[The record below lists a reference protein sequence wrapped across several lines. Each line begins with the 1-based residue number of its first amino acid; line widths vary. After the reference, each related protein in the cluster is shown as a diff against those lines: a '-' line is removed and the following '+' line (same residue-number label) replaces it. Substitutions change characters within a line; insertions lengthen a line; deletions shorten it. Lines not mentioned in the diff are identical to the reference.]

1 MERQPRRRRRPALS
15 CLECRRRKIKCNRNE
30 PCAHCV
36 SAKLPCTYKVYSD
49 EPAIRRQPSQD
60 GLWGEASSSSARA
73 LSPLTQSHQLRAN
86 RPITQ
91 HNSQLSESQVPVS
104 SSPSTTAVAGQN
116 NTPNTLSSNNTQP
129 SNHAQDIEP
138 GLVNI
143 MQRGLNPDKASAPT
157 PINALC
163 ESGREILARRLGLKN
178 SQIVL
183 NKTRI
188 LGWSLRVGTAP
199 EFAPIVACYVAAA
212 NTAKGTPPEDT
223 ELGTLYT
230 QIWTLMQKC
239 KCVAKSSKVGR
250 PSRLLSAPD
259 FDLAPPSRDVADA
272 MATLYFQS
280 FESTH
285 RILHA
290 PSFWKD
296 YRRFWD
302 HPERVTTDLRLK
314 VLLVIGIGTSIS
326 EHIDQDTGLRNMA
339 QQWIYAAQTWL
350 SGPLEKDRLDVT
362 GIQIY
367 CLTILA
373 RQIFS
378 IGGDLVWGSIG
389 SLIHIGMQIG
399 LHRDP
404 KHIPGISVLKTE
416 VRRRLWATILE
427 MVAQAS
433 LDSAMPPRISFDDF
447 DTEAPSNVN
456 DDEMDESTTSLQP
469 HPKGTYT
476 STSMQLI
483 LLDLL
488 PIRLRIL
495 NLLNGL
501 HSELSYLDALTLNSE
516 LTDQYRTCYSLIRE
530 NKQAGVTAFHRNLLD
545 YLVRRFLIPLHTP
558 FSGEARSNPLFYY
571 SLKVSLDSAMSIIRP
586 EPDEGFSRLMAV
598 GGGMFREGVRYALA
612 VITRELI
619 SQAEA
624 QRSDGTLHRNNQ
636 YLQLLKE
643 AVNEMLSL
651 SIERIRKGETN
662 VKGPM
667 FLNMVVAQAE
677 AIEAGTECELKVA
690 QAAKNSLEQC
700 YDMLRARVGTIS
712 SPCPTNTGLTPT
724 SLDSS
729 QGGFGLDLDLD
740 WNTFFLPSASFA

>member
-15 CLECRRRKIKCNRNE
+15 CLECRRRKIKCDRNE
-30 PCAHCV
+30 PCAHCT
-36 SAKLPCTYKVYSD
+36 SAKLQCTYKVYGD
-49 EPAIRRQPSQD
+49 EPSIRHQPLQD
-60 GLWGEASSSSARA
+60 DFWREASSPSRRA
-73 LSPLTQSHQLRAN
+73 LSPHL
-86 RPITQ
+86 P
-91 HNSQLSESQVPVS
+91 ESQVAVS
-104 SSPSTTAVAGQN
+104 SSSTTVVAAGENDTPSTLGSNRTQ
-116 NTPNTLSSNNTQP
+116 SSNQ
-129 SNHAQDIEP
+129 AQDVEP

-143 MQRGLNPDKASAPT
+143 MQRGLNPDKPSAPN
-157 PINALC
+157 PINALS
-163 ESGREILARRLGLKN
+163 ESGREILARQLGLKD
-178 SQIVL
+178 SQIIL

-188 LGWSLRVGTAP
+188 LGWSLRIGTAP
-199 EFAPIVACYVAAA
+199 EFAPIVACYVGAAR
-212 NTAKGTPPEDT
+212 TAKETPPQDT
-223 ELGTLYT
+223 ELGTLYA
-230 QIWTLMQKC
+230 QIWNLMQKC
-239 KCVAKSSKVGR
+239 KKLAKITKVGR

-259 FDLAPPSRDVADA
+259 FDLAPPSREVADA
-272 MATLYFQS
+272 MAGLYFRS

-296 YRRFWD
+296 YQRYWD
-302 HPERVTTDLRLK
+302 HPESVTTDLRLK
-314 VLLVIGIGTSIS
+314 VLLVIGIGSGLS
-326 EHIDQDTGLRNMA
+326 EHIDRDAALRNMV

-389 SLIHIGMQIG
+389 SLIHVAMQIG

-404 KHIPGISVLKTE
+404 KHIPGISVLKAE

-427 MVAQAS
+427 MVVQAS

-488 PIRLRIL
+488 PTRLRIL
-495 NLLNGL
+495 NLLNSL

-516 LTDQYRTCYSLIRE
+516 LTDQYRICNSLMRE
-530 NKQAGVTAFHRNLLD
+530 NEQAGVTAFHRNLLD
-545 YLVRRFLIPLHTP
+545 YLVRRFLIPLHCP
-558 FSGEARSNPLFYY
+558 FAGEARSNPLFYY

-586 EPDEGFSRLMAV
+586 EPDERFSRLMSF

-612 VITRELI
+612 VVTRELI
-619 SQAEA
+619 SEAEA

-636 YLQLLKE
+636 YLKLLKE

-651 SIERIRKGETN
+651 SVERIQKGETN

-667 FLNMVVAQAE
+667 FLSMIVAQAE

-690 QAAKNSLEQC
+690 QAAMDSLEQC
-700 YDMLRARVGTIS
+700 YDMLRGRVDTIS
-712 SPCPTNTGLTPT
+712 SPCPTNTGLTPA
-724 SLDSS
+724 SIDGS
-729 QGGFGLDLDLD
+729 QGGFGLDFDLD
-740 WNTFFLPSASFA
+740 WNFFLPGASFA

>member
-36 SAKLPCTYKVYSD
+36 SAKLQCTYKLYGD
-49 EPAIRRQPSQD
+49 EPVLRQQPRQD
-60 GLWGEASSSSARA
+60 GLWSET
-73 LSPLTQSHQLRAN
+73 LSPSAHVPSPLAQAQQLGTG

-91 HNSQLSESQVPVS
+91 LPSHLPESQAAVS
-104 SSPSTTAVAGQN
+104 ASSSTTAVAAGQSD
-116 NTPNTLSSNNTQP
+116 TPNTLVTNDTQP
-129 SNHAQDIEP
+129 PNYQDVEP
-138 GLVNI
+138 GLVSI
-143 MQRGLNPDKASAPT
+143 MQRGIKPDKPSAPS
-157 PINALC
+157 PIDGLS
-163 ESGREILARRLGLKN
+163 ESGREILARQLGLQD
-178 SQIVL
+178 SQIIL

-188 LGWSLRVGTAP
+188 LGWSLRIGTAQ
-199 EFAPIVACYVAAA
+199 EFEPIVACYVAAA
-212 NTAKGTPPEDT
+212 STAKGNPPQDT
-223 ELGTLYT
+223 ELGALYAR
-230 QIWTLMQKC
+230 IWTLMQKC
-239 KCVAKSSKVGR
+239 KTMARSTKAAR
-250 PSRLLSAPD
+250 PSRLLSAPN

-296 YRRFWD
+296 YQRFWD
-302 HPERVTTDLRLK
+302 HPDAVTTDLRLK
-314 VLLVIGIGTSIS
+314 VLLVIGIGSSIS
-326 EHIDQDTGLRNMA
+326 EHMDRDTGLRNMV
-339 QQWIYAAQTWL
+339 QQWVYAAQTWL
-350 SGPLEKDRLDVT
+350 SGPLEKDRLDIT

-367 CLTILA
+367 CLTIIA

-378 IGGDLVWGSIG
+378 VGGDLVWGSVG
-389 SLIHIGMQIG
+389 SLIHMAMQIG

-404 KHIPGISVLKTE
+404 KHMPAMSVLKAE

-433 LDSAMPPRISFDDF
+433 LDSAMPPRISFDEF
-447 DTEAPSNVN
+447 DTEAPSNIN
-456 DDEMDESTTSLQP
+456 DDEIDESTTAIQP
-469 HPKGTYT
+469 HPKSTYT

-488 PIRLRIL
+488 PTRLRIL

-516 LTDQYRTCYSLIRE
+516 ITDQYRRCSTFIRE
-530 NKQAGVTAFHRNLLD
+530 NEQAGVTAFHRNMLD
-545 YLVRRFLIPLHTP
+545 YLVRRFLIPLHCP
-558 FSGEARSNPLFYY
+558 FAGEARSNPLFYY

-586 EPDEGFSRLMAV
+586 EPDEGFSRVMAIS
-598 GGGMFREGVRYALA
+598 GGMFREGMRYALT

-619 SQAEA
+619 AQVEA
-624 QRSDGTLHRNNQ
+624 QRGDGTLHRNTQ
-636 YLQLLKE
+636 YIQVLKQ
-643 AVNEMLSL
+643 AVRDMLSL

-667 FLNMVVAQAE
+667 FLSMVLAQAE
-677 AIEAGTECELKVA
+677 AIEAGTECEFKVA
-690 QAAKNSLEQC
+690 QAAKDNLELC
-700 YDMLRARVGTIS
+700 YDILRTRVGAIS

-724 SLDSS
+724 SLDGS
-729 QGGFGLDLDLD
+729 QGGYGLDLDFD
-740 WNTFFLPSASFA
+740 WNFFLPGASFT

>member
-15 CLECRRRKIKCNRNE
+15 CLECRRRKIKCNRSE

-36 SAKLPCTYKVYSD
+36 SAKLECTYKVYSD
-49 EPAIRRQPSQD
+49 EPAIRYQPRQD
-60 GLWGEASSSSARA
+60 GLWAETS
-73 LSPLTQSHQLRAN
+73 SPLARVPSPLAQVQQLSTS

-91 HNSQLSESQVPVS
+91 ITDHLSESQVGIS
-104 SSPSTTAVAGQN
+104 SSSSTTAAPAGQDGS
-116 NTPNTLSSNNTQP
+116 PNILGSKDTQP
-129 SNHAQDIEP
+129 PNRAQDVEP
-138 GLVNI
+138 GLVSI
-143 MQRGLNPDKASAPT
+143 MQRGLRPDKPSAPS
-157 PINALC
+157 PINGLS
-163 ESGREILARRLGLKN
+163 ESGREILSRQLGLQD
-178 SQIVL
+178 SQIIL

-188 LGWSLRVGTAP
+188 LGWSLRIGTAP

-212 NTAKGTPPEDT
+212 STAKGTPPQDT
-223 ELGTLYT
+223 ELGALHAR
-230 QIWTLMQKC
+230 IWTLMQKC
-239 KCVAKSSKVGR
+239 KGMAKSTKIGR

-259 FDLAPPSRDVADA
+259 FDLTPPSREVADT

-296 YRRFWD
+296 YQRFWD
-302 HPERVTTDLRLK
+302 HPESITTDLRLK
-314 VLLVIGIGTSIS
+314 VLLVIGIGSSLS
-326 EHIDQDTGLRNMA
+326 EHIDRDAGLRNTV
-339 QQWIYAAQTWL
+339 QQWVYAAQTWL
-350 SGPLEKDRLDVT
+350 SGPLEKDRLDIT

-378 IGGDLVWGSIG
+378 VGGDLVWGSIG
-389 SLIHIGMQIG
+389 SLIHCAMQIG

-404 KHIPGISVLKTE
+404 KHMPAMSTLKAE

-427 MVAQAS
+427 IVVQAS
-433 LDSAMPPRISFDDF
+433 LDSAMPPRISFDEF

-456 DDEMDESTTSLQP
+456 DDEIDESTTTLQP
-469 HPKGTYT
+469 HPKHTYT

-488 PIRLRIL
+488 PTRLRIL

-516 LTDQYRTCYSLIRE
+516 ITDQYRTCSGFMRE
-530 NKQAGVTAFHRNLLD
+530 NEQAGVTAFHRNLLD
-545 YLVRRFLIPLHTP
+545 YLVRRFLIPLHCP
-558 FSGEARSNPLFYY
+558 FAGEARSNPLFYY

-598 GGGMFREGVRYALA
+598 SGGMFREGMRYALT
-612 VITRELI
+612 VISRELI
-619 SQAEA
+619 AQAEA
-624 QRSDGTLHRNNQ
+624 QRSDGTLHRNTQ
-636 YLQLLKE
+636 YIQLLKQ
-643 AVNEMLSL
+643 AVNDMLSL

-667 FLNMVVAQAE
+667 FLSMIMAQAE
-677 AIEAGTECELKVA
+677 AIEAGTECEFKVA
-690 QAAKNSLEQC
+690 QAAKDSLELC
-700 YDMLRARVGTIS
+700 YDILRTRIGTIS

-724 SLDSS
+724 SLDGS
-729 QGGFGLDLDLD
+729 QGGYGLDLDLD
-740 WNTFFLPSASFA
+740 WNFFFPGASFS